1 MQPSTNPAGQQE
13 FSFGSENESACWYF
27 GIFLLSVASGAVAS
41 SADGPSGVWLTQ
53 AGDAKV
59 AVSRCGAALC
69 GRVVW
74 LKSPIDSATGKPQVD
89 DKNPNTRLAKRP
101 IMGLQLFI
109 GMRPQ
114 GARKWSGR
122 IYNADD
128 GKSYV
133 SNVTCS
139 GSKAVSAASAAARC
153 GQDRI
158 GNIRSAAVQV
168 LRLILQTCTFLFRPG
183 CGLVYG

>member
-1 MQPSTNPAGQQE
+1 MNRVLA
-13 FSFGSENESACWYF
+13 F
-27 GIFLLSVASGAVAS
+27 GIFLLSFASSAVAS
-41 SADGPSGVWLTQ
+41 SADDPSGVWLTQ

-74 LKSPIDSATGKPQVD
+74 LKAPIDGATGKPQVD
-89 DKNPNTRLAKRP
+89 DKNPNPKFAKRP

-133 SNVTCS
+133 SNVTLENASTLKVQGCVGGFCGGETWS
-139 GSKAVSAASAAARC
+139 RSKR
-153 GQDRI
+153 
-158 GNIRSAAVQV
+158 
-168 LRLILQTCTFLFRPG
+168 
-183 CGLVYG
+183 

>member
-1 MQPSTNPAGQQE
+1 MKS
-13 FSFGSENESACWYF
+13 SIGSADIQSLFLGETMKRVFAS
-27 GIFLLSVASGAVAS
+27 GIFLLSFASSAVASGA
-41 SADGPSGVWLTQ
+41 DDPSGVWLTQ

-59 AVSRCGAALC
+59 AISRCGAALC

-74 LKSPIDSATGKPQVD
+74 LKSPIDSATGKPQID
-89 DKNPNTRLAKRP
+89 DKNPNPRLAKRP

-128 GKSYV
+128 GKTYV
-133 SNVTCS
+133 SNVTLEDDSKLTVQGCV
-139 GSKAVSAASAAARC
+139 GSLC
-153 GQDRI
+153 G
-158 GNIRSAAVQV
+158 GETWSRSK
-168 LRLILQTCTFLFRPG
+168 R
-183 CGLVYG
+183 